1 MKKIIEEMRQ
11 QIIDIYIK
19 EHPRYND
26 YVEAKKQLDEL
37 EKMINDVESTDIQIS
52 VNIANKDNDENK
64 VITIPIQ
71 YYYLERNWVE
81 KYMPEVNTKLKEY
94 KELYDNL
101 HKEIYNYSR
110 NKYLEL
116 LLENNGKRK
125 MTQELRRIMDIL
137 TRS

>member
-37 EKMINDVESTDIQIS
+37 EKMINDVENTDIQIS

>member
-1 MKKIIEEMRQ
+1 MKKIIEEIRQ

-37 EKMINDVESTDIQIS
+37 EKMINDVENTDIQIS